1 MHQMNFAAPK
11 TIAGAVKLLVQNK
24 GKSKVIAGGTDLL
37 VQLRMGKIN
46 PKIIIDIKKIK
57 ETNQI
62 TIEKNGVRIGAA
74 VSGAVVGESDYIKAN
89 WPGVVEALEL
99 VGSTQIQG
107 RASLG
112 GNLCNG
118 SPAADSVPALIAN
131 GAICRIAGPNGK
143 RDVKVANFVKS
154 PGKTILKRD
163 EMLTSLFLPNRP
175 VKSSSAYLRLIPR
188 TEMDIAVVGAAA
200 SLTLDKNNVCLDA
213 IICLG
218 AVAPKATIVR
228 TARKILVGNKIN
240 NDSLA
245 ALIEA
250 CESACD
256 PINDTRGTVAYRT
269 KVAGVLAK
277 RAVKI
282 AQRRILEKGSL

>member
-1 MHQMNFAAPK
+1 MHQINFAAPK
-11 TIAGAVKLLVQNK
+11 TVAGAIKLLTQNK

-37 VQLRMGKIN
+37 VQLRMGKIK
-46 PKIIIDIKKIK
+46 PKFIVDIKNIK
-57 ETNQI
+57 EVSHI

-74 VSGAVVGESDYIKAN
+74 VPGAVIGESDYIKSN

-99 VGSTQIQG
+99 IGSTQIQG

-131 GAICRIAGPNGK
+131 EAICRIAGPNGK
-143 RDVKVANFVKS
+143 KDIKVENFVKS

-163 EMLTSLFLPNRP
+163 EMLTSLFLPNKP

-200 SLTLDKNNVCLDA
+200 SLTLDKNNECLNA

-218 AVAPKATIVR
+218 AVAPKATIVKN
-228 TARKILVGNKIN
+228 AKKILVGNIIDS
-240 NDSLA
+240 DSLA
-245 ALIEA
+245 TLVTA
-250 CESACD
+250 CEDTCD
-256 PINDTRGTVAYRT
+256 PINDTRGTIAYRT

-282 AQRRILEKGSL
+282 AYKRILEKSDL

>member
-11 TIAGAVKLLVQNK
+11 TVAGAVKLLVQNK
-24 GKSKVIAGGTDLL
+24 GRSKVIAGGTDLL
-37 VQLRMGKIN
+37 VQLRMGKIK
-46 PKIIIDIKKIK
+46 PGIIIDIKNIK
-57 ETNQI
+57 EANQI

-74 VSGAVVGESDYIKAN
+74 VSGAVVGEHESIKRN

-99 VGSTQIQG
+99 IGSTQIQG

-131 GAICRIAGPNGK
+131 EAICRIAGPNGK
-143 RDVKVANFVKS
+143 RDIKVQNFVKS

-163 EMLTSLFLPNRP
+163 EILTSLFLPDKPN
-175 VKSSSAYLRLIPR
+175 KSSSAYLRLIPR
-188 TEMDIAVVGAAA
+188 TEMDIAVVGVAA
-200 SLTLDKNNVCLDA
+200 SLTLDENNKCLDA

-218 AVAPKATIVR
+218 AVAPKATVVK
-228 TARKILVGNKIN
+228 TAKKILVGKKIN

-245 ALIEA
+245 TLGMA
-250 CESACD
+250 CEDTCD
-256 PINDTRGTVAYRT
+256 PINDTRGTIAYRT

-277 RAVKI
+277 RAVQI
-282 AQRRILEKGSL
+282 AHTRILEKASL

>member
-11 TIAGAVKLLVQNK
+11 TVAGAVKLLAQNK

-62 TIEKNGVRIGAA
+62 TIEKSGVRIGAA
-74 VSGAVVGESDYIKAN
+74 VSGAVVGESDYVKAN

-99 VGSTQIQG
+99 IGSTQIQG

-131 GAICRIAGPNGK
+131 GAMCRIAGPKGK
-143 RDVKVANFVKS
+143 RDVSAANFVKS

-163 EMLTSLFLPNRP
+163 EMLTSLFLPSRP

-200 SLTLDKNNVCLDA
+200 SLTLDKNNECLDA

-228 TARKILVGNKIN
+228 TAKKILVGNKIN

-245 ALIEA
+245 ALTLA
-250 CESACD
+250 CEDACD

-277 RAVKI
+277 RAIEI
-282 AQRRILEKGSL
+282 AHRRILEKGNL

>member
-1 MHQMNFAAPK
+1 MHQINFAAPK
-11 TIAGAVKLLVQNK
+11 TVAGAIKLLTQNK

-37 VQLRMGKIN
+37 VQLRMGKIK
-46 PKIIIDIKKIK
+46 PKFIVDIKNIK
-57 ETNQI
+57 EVSHI

-74 VSGAVVGESDYIKAN
+74 VPGAVIGESDYIKSN

-99 VGSTQIQG
+99 IGSTQIQG

-131 GAICRIAGPNGK
+131 EAICRIAGPNGK
-143 RDVKVANFVKS
+143 KDIKVENFVKS

-163 EMLTSLFLPNRP
+163 EMLTSLFLPNKP

-200 SLTLDKNNVCLDA
+200 SLTLDKNNECLDA

-218 AVAPKATIVR
+218 AVAPKATIVKN
-228 TARKILVGNKIN
+228 AKKILVGNIIDS
-240 NDSLA
+240 DSLA
-245 ALIEA
+245 TLVTA
-250 CESACD
+250 CEDTCD
-256 PINDTRGTVAYRT
+256 PINDTRGTIAYRT

-282 AQRRILEKGSL
+282 AYKRILEKSDL

>member
-1 MHQMNFAAPK
+1 MHQINFAAPK
-11 TIAGAVKLLVQNK
+11 TVAGAIKLLTQNK
-24 GKSKVIAGGTDLL
+24 GRSKVIAGGTDLL
-37 VQLRMGKIN
+37 VQLRMGKIK
-46 PKIIIDIKKIK
+46 PKFIVDIKNIK
-57 ETNQI
+57 EVSHI

-74 VSGAVVGESDYIKAN
+74 VPGAVIGESDYIKSN

-99 VGSTQIQG
+99 IGSTQIQG

-131 GAICRIAGPNGK
+131 EAICRIAGPNGK
-143 RDVKVANFVKS
+143 KDIKVENFVKS

-163 EMLTSLFLPNRP
+163 EMLTSLFLPNKP

-200 SLTLDKNNVCLDA
+200 SLTLDKNNECLDA

-218 AVAPKATIVR
+218 AVAPKATIVKN
-228 TARKILVGNKIN
+228 AKKILVGNIIDS
-240 NDSLA
+240 DSLA
-245 ALIEA
+245 TLVTA
-250 CESACD
+250 CEDTCD
-256 PINDTRGTVAYRT
+256 PINDTRGTIAYRT

-282 AQRRILEKGSL
+282 AYKRILEKSDL